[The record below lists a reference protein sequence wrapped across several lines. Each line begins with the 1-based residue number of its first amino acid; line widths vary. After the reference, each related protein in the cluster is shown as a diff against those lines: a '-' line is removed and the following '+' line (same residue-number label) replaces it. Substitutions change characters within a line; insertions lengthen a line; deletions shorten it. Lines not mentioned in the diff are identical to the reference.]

1 MKRVRSIFGIFT
13 VFLLIILASF
23 LLLSWQ
29 STANLKASLIQTAQ
43 LQTKYAATL
52 LEQKGKEIEIEADGI
67 LYGEN
72 MQNLYAAI
80 ENNDVYE
87 YVQQINKMKSFFQE
101 RQGRTVGMS
110 GMTLYWPKSGR
121 EISTLRQ
128 GYFEDSFWE
137 NNKES
142 QWKSANKQEIFYMRR
157 RTVEWRGEDQEV
169 WLVLRMDQDFLYEI
183 KEMAAG
189 MDQGGSIL
197 MFGGE
202 INVLSQKSVEQ
213 NIAGIIRQ
221 SNEKVCE
228 VRVGKQKYQIVR
240 SDETKN
246 GMQLVSYYPT
256 RQMMRQVRNIMTI
269 SGIMLGAILI
279 FGMIYI
285 SLFVKNRTVVIIF
298 GAVLFYLNVSYL
310 QSIAKFFSYWNMEQI
325 FYFPYGSHLSDY
337 WIILRAVIYVII
349 HMYIFTIVSY
359 WQLKRER
366 RNG

>member
-142 QWKSANKQEIFYMRR
+142 QWKSANKQEIFYMRD
-157 RTVEWRGEDQEV
+157 ELWN
-169 WLVLRMDQDFLYEI
+169 
-183 KEMAAG
+183 
-189 MDQGGSIL
+189 
-197 MFGGE
+197 GGE
-202 INVLSQKSVEQ
+202 KIRRSGWCSEWIRIFCMKSRRWLREW
-213 NIAGIIRQ
+213 
-221 SNEKVCE
+221 
-228 VRVGKQKYQIVR
+228 
-240 SDETKN
+240 
-246 GMQLVSYYPT
+246 T
-256 RQMMRQVRNIMTI
+256 RE
-269 SGIMLGAILI
+269 
-279 FGMIYI
+279 
-285 SLFVKNRTVVIIF
+285 
-298 GAVLFYLNVSYL
+298 AVF
-310 QSIAKFFSYWNMEQI
+310 
-325 FYFPYGSHLSDY
+325 
-337 WIILRAVIYVII
+337 
-349 HMYIFTIVSY
+349 
-359 WQLKRER
+359 
-366 RNG
+366 

>member
-43 LQTKYAATL
+43 LQTKYAAML

-128 GYFEDSFWE
+128 GYFENSFWE

-142 QWKSANKQEIFYMRR
+142 Q
-157 RTVEWRGEDQEV
+157 
-169 WLVLRMDQDFLYEI
+169 
-183 KEMAAG
+183 
-189 MDQGGSIL
+189 
-197 MFGGE
+197 
-202 INVLSQKSVEQ
+202 
-213 NIAGIIRQ
+213 
-221 SNEKVCE
+221 
-228 VRVGKQKYQIVR
+228 
-240 SDETKN
+240 
-246 GMQLVSYYPT
+246 
-256 RQMMRQVRNIMTI
+256 
-269 SGIMLGAILI
+269 
-279 FGMIYI
+279 
-285 SLFVKNRTVVIIF
+285 
-298 GAVLFYLNVSYL
+298 
-310 QSIAKFFSYWNMEQI
+310 
-325 FYFPYGSHLSDY
+325 
-337 WIILRAVIYVII
+337 
-349 HMYIFTIVSY
+349 
-359 WQLKRER
+359 
-366 RNG
+366 

>member
-121 EISTLRQ
+121 EISTLR
-128 GYFEDSFWE
+128 
-137 NNKES
+137 
-142 QWKSANKQEIFYMRR
+142 R
-157 RTVEWRGEDQEV
+157 
-169 WLVLRMDQDFLYEI
+169 
-183 KEMAAG
+183 
-189 MDQGGSIL
+189 IL
-197 MFGGE
+197 SGKTIRKVSGNQP
-202 INVLSQKSVEQ
+202 IN
-213 NIAGIIRQ
+213 R
-221 SNEKVCE
+221 
-228 VRVGKQKYQIVR
+228 
-240 SDETKN
+240 
-246 GMQLVSYYPT
+246 
-256 RQMMRQVRNIMTI
+256 
-269 SGIMLGAILI
+269 
-279 FGMIYI
+279 
-285 SLFVKNRTVVIIF
+285 
-298 GAVLFYLNVSYL
+298 
-310 QSIAKFFSYWNMEQI
+310 KFFICEDELWNGWEKIRRSGWCSEWIRI
-325 FYFPYGSHLSDY
+325 FCMKSRR
-337 WIILRAVIYVII
+337 WLREWTREAV
-349 HMYIFTIVSY
+349 F
-359 WQLKRER
+359 
-366 RNG
+366 

>member
-221 SNEKVCE
+221 SNEKSARCVWETEISDCAF
-228 VRVGKQKYQIVR
+228 RMKQK
-240 SDETKN
+240 
-246 GMQLVSYYPT
+246 
-256 RQMMRQVRNIMTI
+256 
-269 SGIMLGAILI
+269 
-279 FGMIYI
+279 
-285 SLFVKNRTVVIIF
+285 
-298 GAVLFYLNVSYL
+298 
-310 QSIAKFFSYWNMEQI
+310 WNAAG
-325 FYFPYGSHLSDY
+325 FLLSDKADDAAGAEY
-337 WIILRAVIYVII
+337 YDDLRHYARGNSDFWNDLHFSVCKKY
-349 HMYIFTIVSY
+349 FDADESAD
-359 WQLKRER
+359 
-366 RNG
+366 

>member
-128 GYFEDSFWE
+128 GYFENSFLE
-137 NNKES
+137 N
-142 QWKSANKQEIFYMRR
+142 R
-157 RTVEWRGEDQEV
+157 
-169 WLVLRMDQDFLYEI
+169 
-183 KEMAAG
+183 
-189 MDQGGSIL
+189 
-197 MFGGE
+197 
-202 INVLSQKSVEQ
+202 
-213 NIAGIIRQ
+213 
-221 SNEKVCE
+221 
-228 VRVGKQKYQIVR
+228 
-240 SDETKN
+240 
-246 GMQLVSYYPT
+246 
-256 RQMMRQVRNIMTI
+256 
-269 SGIMLGAILI
+269 
-279 FGMIYI
+279 
-285 SLFVKNRTVVIIF
+285 
-298 GAVLFYLNVSYL
+298 
-310 QSIAKFFSYWNMEQI
+310 KFFICEDELWNGWEKIRRSGWCSEWIRI
-325 FYFPYGSHLSDY
+325 FCMKSRR
-337 WIILRAVIYVII
+337 WLREWTREAV
-349 HMYIFTIVSY
+349 F
-359 WQLKRER
+359 
-366 RNG
+366 

>member
-128 GYFEDSFWE
+128 GYFDV
-137 NNKES
+137 
-142 QWKSANKQEIFYMRR
+142 
-157 RTVEWRGEDQEV
+157 T
-169 WLVLRMDQDFLYEI
+169 
-183 KEMAAG
+183 
-189 MDQGGSIL
+189 
-197 MFGGE
+197 
-202 INVLSQKSVEQ
+202 
-213 NIAGIIRQ
+213 
-221 SNEKVCE
+221 
-228 VRVGKQKYQIVR
+228 
-240 SDETKN
+240 
-246 GMQLVSYYPT
+246 
-256 RQMMRQVRNIMTI
+256 
-269 SGIMLGAILI
+269 
-279 FGMIYI
+279 
-285 SLFVKNRTVVIIF
+285 
-298 GAVLFYLNVSYL
+298 
-310 QSIAKFFSYWNMEQI
+310 
-325 FYFPYGSHLSDY
+325 
-337 WIILRAVIYVII
+337 
-349 HMYIFTIVSY
+349 
-359 WQLKRER
+359 
-366 RNG
+366 

>member
-142 QWKSANKQEIFYMRR
+142 QWKSANKQEIFYMQHI
-157 RTVEWRGEDQEV
+157 V
-169 WLVLRMDQDFLYEI
+169 FLAVYCQI
-183 KEMAAG
+183 DWKV
-189 MDQGGSIL
+189 
-197 MFGGE
+197 
-202 INVLSQKSVEQ
+202 NHQK
-213 NIAGIIRQ
+213 
-221 SNEKVCE
+221 KVKLI
-228 VRVGKQKYQIVR
+228 G
-240 SDETKN
+240 N
-246 GMQLVSYYPT
+246 GV
-256 RQMMRQVRNIMTI
+256 
-269 SGIMLGAILI
+269 
-279 FGMIYI
+279 
-285 SLFVKNRTVVIIF
+285 
-298 GAVLFYLNVSYL
+298 
-310 QSIAKFFSYWNMEQI
+310 QSIAK
-325 FYFPYGSHLSDY
+325 
-337 WIILRAVIYVII
+337 I
-349 HMYIFTIVSY
+349 HIGQCLI
-359 WQLKRER
+359 
-366 RNG
+366 